1 MSDGR
6 GLVKM
11 KTKELINTLVELT
24 ISEDYVRSEVGA
36 PTLEEEQLCCCGEEL
51 ESCPDSY
58 VHMTSGV

>member
-1 MSDGR
+1 M
-6 GLVKM
+6 L
-11 KTKELINTLVELT
+11 TKELINNIVELT
-24 ISEDYVRSEVGA
+24 VSEDYIRSEVGA